1 MKHLLQKI
9 SLLLMAMFFLPI
21 ITWGQTATKP
31 SGSGT
36 EQDPYQ
42 IATLENLQWLS
53 ETDSVW
59 NAYFIQTADI
69 DASPTS
75 GWDEDSGFV
84 PIADRSGFTGTY
96 NGKDYKVEG
105 LYINRPNKKQVGI
118 FGDIYEGGKID
129 SLSVTNL
136 NISGIDMYGG
146 VSLASTPAPST
157 TAPPRG
163 VLAGMKLL
171 VGLLAIIMER

>member
-42 IATLENLQWLS
+42 IANLENLQWLS

-59 NAYFIQTADI
+59 EDYFIQTEDI
-69 DASPTS
+69 DATPTS
-75 GWDEDSGFV
+75 GWDNDSGFI
-84 PIADRSGFTGTY
+84 PIAHGTLFKGSY
-96 NGKDYKVEG
+96 NGKGHKIDG
-105 LYINRPNKKQVGI
+105 LYINRPNNKWKLGL
-118 FGDIYEGGKID
+118 FYATSDESKID
-129 SLSVTNL
+129 SLAVNNL
-136 NISGIDMYGG
+136 NISEIDMYGG
-146 VSLASTPAPST
+146 YRWHQ
-157 TAPPRG
+157 PRHHQP
-163 VLAGMKLL
+163 LL
-171 VGLLAIIMER
+171 RLGEY